1 MIKNQGAETTP
12 GKNNTSVQNTAEICG
27 LRKKDSQRNC
37 PRLFHDAGIELAAI
51 MGYSSF
57 VGDVESR
64 RENERNA
71 EKMIEVAR
79 DIDCPVL
86 RLVGGT
92 LTEVVAHEVARN
104 RGVESLK
111 RLALA
116 AETAGV
122 SLALETHDAWT
133 CGADCAAVVAAVASP
148 AVGIC
153 WDVGNTFFCESP
165 ATSWEAAGKW
175 VKHVHFKDAR
185 RRESG
190 RIGSVLPGTGEVDLP
205 AALALL
211 YEGGYT
217 GYLSFEWEKKWEA
230 ELEEPEIAFPH
241 FQRVVTGLMA
251 ELGVPRG

>member
-37 PRLFHDAGIELAAI
+37 PRLFHDAGIEIAAI

-92 LTEVVAHEVARN
+92 LTEGVAHEVARN

-133 CGADCAAVVAAVASP
+133 CGADGAAVVDAVASS

-153 WDVGNTFFCESP
+153 WDVGNCFSP
-165 ATSWEAAGKW
+165 LPARGYR
-175 VKHVHFKDAR
+175 FNGRAR
-185 RRESG
+185 RTAWIKKCRTPG
-190 RIGSVLPGTGEVDLP
+190 GIRRFLFVL
-205 AALALL
+205 AR
-211 YEGGYT
+211 
-217 GYLSFEWEKKWEA
+217 K
-230 ELEEPEIAFPH
+230 AF
-241 FQRVVTGLMA
+241 RVTL
-251 ELGVPRG
+251 